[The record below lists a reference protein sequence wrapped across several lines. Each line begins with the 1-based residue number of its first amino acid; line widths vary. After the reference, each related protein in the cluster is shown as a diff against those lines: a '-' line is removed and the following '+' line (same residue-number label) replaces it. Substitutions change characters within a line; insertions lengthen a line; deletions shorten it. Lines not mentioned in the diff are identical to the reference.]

1 MTLRHPTT
9 GDYRKASADSD
20 GRRSRVHGVHVC
32 QTWSMKGVQVTARMT
47 KARKARATTH
57 EQRSVFATVDEA
69 IKDIKHGRIIIVV
82 DDESR
87 ENEGDLVFAAERVTA
102 AKINFMSRF
111 GRGLI
116 CTLITADRAREL
128 QLPAQTAANTAL
140 HGTAF
145 TVSVDAVKGTTTGIS
160 AHDRAV
166 TVKAIA
172 DPATRPEDLGR
183 PGHVFPIVA
192 KDGGVLVRAG
202 HTEASVDFARLAGFS
217 PGGVLCE
224 IIKENGQMARM
235 PALRRFA
242 RRHGLRITTIKDLIA
257 WRKLRERLVMRV
269 TEASLPTKYGEFTAF
284 VYEDVVEPYAHIAL
298 VKGKVRGKKRVLV
311 RVHSQCLTGDVLHS
325 LRCDCGEQ
333 LAKAMRMIAEE
344 GSGVVLYMRQEGR
357 GIGITNKLRAYALQD
372 AGLDTVDA
380 NLKLGFGADLR
391 DYGIGAQILSD
402 LGLSS
407 IRLLTN
413 NPRKVVGLRGF
424 GLEIVERVPIVVKA
438 NKRNAKYL
446 ITKRDRLGHLL
457 GEIDQGGSDG

>member
-1 MTLRHPTT
+1 MQSERGTVT
-9 GDYRKASADSD
+9 A
-20 GRRSRVHGVHVC
+20 RRSRVKNAGGKR
-32 QTWSMKGVQVTARMT
+32 S
-47 KARKARATTH
+47 
-57 EQRSVFATVDEA
+57 SVFATLDEA
-69 IKDIKHGRIIIVV
+69 IRDIKQGRIIIVV
-82 DDESR
+82 DDEAR
-87 ENEGDLVFAAERVTA
+87 ENEGDLVFAAERATA

-116 CTLITADRAREL
+116 CALITADRAREL
-128 QLPAQTAANTAL
+128 QLPAQTTANTAL

-166 TVKAIA
+166 TVKALVN
-172 DPATRPEDLGR
+172 PATRPEDLGR

-202 HTEASVDFARLAGFS
+202 HTEASVDLARLAGLR
-217 PGGVLCE
+217 PVGVLCE

-242 RRHGLRITTIKDLIA
+242 RRHGLRILTIKDLIA
-257 WRKLRERLVMRV
+257 WRKLRERLVERV
-269 TEASLPTKYGEFTAF
+269 TEASLPTRYGEFRAI

-298 VKGKVRGKKRVLV
+298 VKGQVRGKKRVLV

-333 LAKAMRMIAEE
+333 LAKAMRVIAEE
-344 GSGVVLYMRQEGR
+344 GIGVLLYMRQEGR

-372 AGLDTVDA
+372 KGLDTVDA
-380 NLKLGFGADLR
+380 NLKLGFSADLR

-457 GEIDQGGSDG
+457 GDIDQGGSDG

>member
-1 MTLRHPTT
+1 
-9 GDYRKASADSD
+9 
-20 GRRSRVHGVHVC
+20 
-32 QTWSMKGVQVTARMT
+32 VTARRLRV
-47 KARKARATTH
+47 KNPGGKRS
-57 EQRSVFATVDEA
+57 SVFATLAEA
-69 IKDIKHGRIIIVV
+69 IRDIKQGRIIIVV
-82 DDESR
+82 DDEAR

-116 CTLITADRAREL
+116 CALITADRAREL
-128 QLPAQTAANTAL
+128 QLPAQTTANTAL

-166 TVKAIA
+166 TVKALVN
-172 DPATRPEDLGR
+172 PATRPEDLGR

-202 HTEASVDFARLAGFS
+202 HTEASVDLARLAGLR
-217 PGGVLCE
+217 PVGVLCE

-242 RRHGLRITTIKDLIA
+242 RRHGLKILTIKDLIA
-257 WRKLRERLVMRV
+257 WRKLRERLVERV
-269 TEASLPTKYGEFTAF
+269 TEASLPTRYGEFRAI

-298 VKGKVRGKKRVLV
+298 VKGQVRGKKRVLV

-333 LAKAMRMIAEE
+333 LAKAMRVIAEA
-344 GSGVVLYMRQEGR
+344 GSGVLLYMRQEGR

-372 AGLDTVDA
+372 KGLDTVDA
-380 NLKLGFGADLR
+380 NLKLGFSADLR

-457 GEIDQGGSDG
+457 GDIDQGGSDG

>member
-1 MTLRHPTT
+1 MQSERGTVT
-9 GDYRKASADSD
+9 A
-20 GRRSRVHGVHVC
+20 RRSRVKNAGGKR
-32 QTWSMKGVQVTARMT
+32 S
-47 KARKARATTH
+47 
-57 EQRSVFATVDEA
+57 SVFATLNEA
-69 IKDIKHGRIIIVV
+69 IRDIKQGRIIIVV
-82 DDESR
+82 DDEAR
-87 ENEGDLVFAAERVTA
+87 ENEGDLVFAAERATA

-116 CTLITADRAREL
+116 CALITADRAREL
-128 QLPAQTAANTAL
+128 QLPAQTTANTAL

-166 TVKAIA
+166 TVKALVN
-172 DPATRPEDLGR
+172 PATRPEDLGR

-202 HTEASVDFARLAGFS
+202 HTEASVDLARLAGLR
-217 PGGVLCE
+217 PVGVLCE

-242 RRHGLRITTIKDLIA
+242 RRHGLRILTIKDLIA
-257 WRKLRERLVMRV
+257 WRKLRERLVERV
-269 TEASLPTKYGEFTAF
+269 TEASLPTRYGEFRAI

-298 VKGKVRGKKRVLV
+298 VKGQVRGKKRVLV

-333 LAKAMRMIAEE
+333 LAKAMRVIAEE
-344 GSGVVLYMRQEGR
+344 GIGVLLYMRQEGR

-372 AGLDTVDA
+372 KGLDTVDA
-380 NLKLGFGADLR
+380 NLKLGFSADLR

-457 GEIDQGGSDG
+457 GDIDQGGSDG

>member
-1 MTLRHPTT
+1 M
-9 GDYRKASADSD
+9 
-20 GRRSRVHGVHVC
+20 
-32 QTWSMKGVQVTARMT
+32 TARTT
-47 KARKARATTH
+47 KARKAGATAH
-57 EQRSVFATVDEA
+57 EQGSAFANVDEA
-69 IKDIKHGRIIIVV
+69 IKDIKHGRMIIVV
-82 DDESR
+82 DDEAR
-87 ENEGDLVFAAERVTA
+87 ENEGDLIFAAERVTA

-116 CTLITADRAREL
+116 CTLITAERAQEL
-128 QLPAQTAANTAL
+128 QLPAQTPANTAL

-192 KDGGVLVRAG
+192 QNGGVLVRAG
-202 HTEASVDFARLAGFS
+202 HTEASVDLARLAGLR
-217 PGGVLCE
+217 PVGVLCE
-224 IIKENGQMARM
+224 IIKEDGQMARM

-242 RRHGLRITTIKDLIA
+242 RRHGLKIMTIKDLIA
-257 WRKLRERLVMRV
+257 WRKLREHLVTRV
-269 TEASLPTKYGEFTAF
+269 TEASLPTRYGEFRAI

-298 VKGKVRGKKRVLV
+298 VKGRVRGKKRVLV

-344 GSGVVLYMRQEGR
+344 GRGVVLYMRQEGR

-372 AGLDTVDA
+372 TGLDTVDA

-413 NPRKVVGLRGF
+413 NPRKIVGLRGF